1 MPQIKLEPQAN
12 TAIIHHTQFHVASST
27 HHFFRYVYLT
37 NQCAYW
43 FTSPKS
49 SGGEGIMEPPFESF
63 PKPGSFPTSFCNSCT
78 LQQISHL
85 LMTILDSKRV
95 CSVSILLNRQRVRAF
110 LCIVEC
116 MQLWAIGGK
125 GRIRPSPHSIQPF
138 PQTFTKVCHATVF
151 HWHTLAIVNRHL
163 LTIH

>member
-49 SGGEGIMEPPFESF
+49 SGGEGIMEPPLESF

-78 LQQISHL
+78 LQQICHL
-85 LMTILDSKRV
+85 LVTILDSKRV
-95 CSVSILLNRQRVRAF
+95 CSISILLNRQRGQSVLCKVHVF

-116 MQLWAIGGK
+116 TQLWAIGGK
-125 GRIRPSPHSIQPF
+125 GQIRPHSIQPF
-138 PQTFTKVCHATVF
+138 PQTYS
-151 HWHTLAIVNRHL
+151 
-163 LTIH
+163 